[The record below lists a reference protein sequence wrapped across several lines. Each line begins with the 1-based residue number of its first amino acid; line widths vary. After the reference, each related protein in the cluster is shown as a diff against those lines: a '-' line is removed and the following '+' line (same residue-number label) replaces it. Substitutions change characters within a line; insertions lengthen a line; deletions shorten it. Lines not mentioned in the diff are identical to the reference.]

1 MKKLIN
7 ISELSK
13 KLKLINTDN
22 QKPMNHIIRY
32 WEREFKQI
40 KPIILNNR
48 RYYNENHISLF
59 KMIKY
64 FLKDKGMTIN
74 GVKNIIK
81 SGINTLDEND
91 LYSLKADYKKEKIKN
106 KTKLILDKIKKIKKY
121 GKKDS
126 H

>member
-13 KLKLINTDN
+13 KLKLINTEN

>member
-13 KLKLINTDN
+13 KLKLINTEN

-91 LYSLKADYKKEKIKN
+91 LYSLKADYKKEKIKD

>member
-13 KLKLINTDN
+13 KLKLINTEN

-106 KTKLILDKIKKIKKY
+106 KTKLILDKIKKIKKC

>member
-126 H
+126 Y

>member
-13 KLKLINTDN
+13 KLKLINTEN

-91 LYSLKADYKKEKIKN
+91 LYSLKADYKKEKIKD

-121 GKKDS
+121 GKKNS
-126 H
+126 Y

>member
-106 KTKLILDKIKKIKKY
+106 KKNLILDKIKKIKKY

>member
-91 LYSLKADYKKEKIKN
+91 LYSLKADYKKEKIKD

-121 GKKDS
+121 GKKNS
-126 H
+126 Y

>member
-48 RYYNENHISLF
+48 RYYNENHISIF

>member
-32 WEREFKQI
+32 WEKEFKQI

-64 FLKDKGMTIN
+64 FLKDKGMTID

-91 LYSLKADYKKEKIKN
+91 FHSLKTNYKKKRIKD
-106 KTKLILDKIKKIKKY
+106 KTKIILDKINKIKKY
-121 GKKDS
+121 GKKNS
-126 H
+126 Y

>member
-13 KLKLINTDN
+13 KLKLINTEN

-121 GKKDS
+121 GKKNS
-126 H
+126 Y